1 MARASIAKKD
11 IEGTNIVLHFSD
23 DTTLTCD
30 VASLSDDIKEALM
43 MHGAS
48 QKIGDSYSGEKD
60 VSVARTKAQKTIDNL
75 VAGEWKAQREG
86 GGGGRISDLAKALAA
101 VAGVE
106 LEQAVEKIMEM
117 DKEAKKELRAHPK
130 IKLELINLQKQK
142 AEEELAE
149 AGELPSF

>member
-1 MARASIAKKD
+1 MARASIAKKE
-11 IEGTNIVLHFSD
+11 IEGSNIILKFSD
-23 DTTLTCD
+23 DTELVCD
-30 VASLSDDIKEALM
+30 VNSLSDEIKHHLM

-60 VSVARTKAQKTIDNL
+60 VSVARTKAEKTVQNL
-75 VAGEWKAQREG
+75 IAGEWKAQREG

-106 LEQAVEKIMEM
+106 LSQAVEKIMEM
-117 DKEAKKELRAHPK
+117 DKDAKKELRAHPK
-130 IKLELINLQKQK
+130 IKLELIKLQQQK

-149 AGELPSF
+149 AGDLPSF